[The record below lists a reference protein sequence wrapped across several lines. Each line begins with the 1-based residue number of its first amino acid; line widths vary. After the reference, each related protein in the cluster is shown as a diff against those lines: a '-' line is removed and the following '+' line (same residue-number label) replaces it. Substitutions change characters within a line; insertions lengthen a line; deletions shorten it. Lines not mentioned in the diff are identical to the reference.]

1 MAVALYGSS
10 GFCHYFFLISKDTF
24 SFLPQASAERLPLWH
39 SSYEHLLLSAHVF
52 LVSLSSHFHRNL
64 PRVKA
69 FFQGILNY
77 VSFSTFSGAIY
88 ICISKI
94 FFIELITEIFYCVT
108 KVSIFN
114 IKFLSMFKRR
124 EVKETTRSVS
134 SPLLSSS
141 SLPFSETGLYHVTL
155 GRSLLPG
162 SGNPPTSVS
171 TAETT
176 GLPCTR
182 SFQSLL
188 QLLLP

>member
-1 MAVALYGSS
+1 MFSAEALLGAAVYRPLQEQPRMAVALYGSS

-24 SFLPQASAERLPLWH
+24 SFLPQASPERLPLWH

-94 FFIELITEIFYCVT
+94 F
-108 KVSIFN
+108 
-114 IKFLSMFKRR
+114 LS
-124 EVKETTRSVS
+124 
-134 SPLLSSS
+134 
-141 SLPFSETGLYHVTL
+141 
-155 GRSLLPG
+155 
-162 SGNPPTSVS
+162 N
-171 TAETT
+171 
-176 GLPCTR
+176 
-182 SFQSLL
+182 
-188 QLLLP
+188 